1 MTKNLGSLYVVAT
14 PIGNLNDIT
23 FRAIEVLNKVD
34 ICASEDTRVSSVLF
48 KKYNINTKLTSNH
61 KFSEKSNVN
70 KFIDILKSGKDI
82 ALISDAGTPLIS
94 DPGQFLVEA
103 AIQNQ
108 ITIIP
113 IPGATSVITA
123 LSVSGFKLE
132 NFTYYG
138 FFPRK
143 SRQRQVLLKKIVTS
157 SGPSVLFESGRRLE
171 KLFDSLTEVLEPNR
185 RILVARELTKLH
197 ETLYRSE
204 LYKMKDILLD
214 SEFGLKGEF
223 VIIIDGCE
231 EKAGDILIE
240 EEKRILEILMEK
252 LDRKLA
258 LQIASEIL
266 KKKRNEVYKIKM
278 KG

>member
-1 MTKNLGSLYVVAT
+1 MTKNLGSLYIVAT

-23 FRAIEVLNKVD
+23 FRAIEILNKVD
-34 ICASEDTRVSSVLF
+34 ICASEDTRISSVLF
-48 KKYNINTKLTSNH
+48 KKYNIHTQLTSYH
-61 KFSEKSNVN
+61 KFSEKSKVN

-108 ITIIP
+108 IRIIP

-123 LSVSGFKLE
+123 LCVSGFKIE
-132 NFTYYG
+132 NFTFYG
-138 FFPRK
+138 YFPRK
-143 SRQRQVLLKKIVTS
+143 SKEKKALLKKIVTS
-157 SGPSVLFESGRRLE
+157 SGPSVLFESGRRLV
-171 KLFDSLTEVLEPNR
+171 KLFDSLSEELQPDC

-223 VIIIDGCE
+223 VIIIDGYE
-231 EKAGDILIE
+231 EESGDILIE
-240 EEKRILEILMEK
+240 EEKRILGILMEK

-266 KKKRNEVYKIKM
+266 KKKRNEIYKIKM
-278 KG
+278 KS